1 MWDDIRASDHATA
14 TGRANSLSPMW
25 EHADD
30 QSVLDLQ
37 HTGQCRGK
45 CSWECGEFRL
55 SLSDIGTVAG
65 GHLRVV
71 RSRGASAQASI
82 PRGRACV
89 SAGDLGRTVDSAC
102 LDQGPSKMQDYVEH
116 DWPLYCH
123 HNPG

>member
-71 RSRGASAQASI
+71 RSRGASAQARI
-82 PRGRACV
+82 TRDIACV
-89 SAGDLGRTVDSAC
+89 SAGELVRIVDGAC
-102 LDQGPSKMQDYVEH
+102 LDRGSSEIQDCVE
-116 DWPLYCH
+116 DDRA
-123 HNPG
+123 